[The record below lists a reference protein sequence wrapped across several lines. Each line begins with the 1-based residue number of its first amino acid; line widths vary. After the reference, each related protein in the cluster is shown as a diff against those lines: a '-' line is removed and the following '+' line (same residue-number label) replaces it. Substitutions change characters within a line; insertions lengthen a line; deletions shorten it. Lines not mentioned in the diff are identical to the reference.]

1 MVSEGVVLD
10 TFPDSPVTTAA
21 LSDLED
27 HDDILTAI
35 PLISEARGAKE
46 LSKHAL
52 IQTESLAIVVVY
64 DETEGWTVDHRVDGT
79 DRDPSEVL
87 EEAMIKGQGDSSLV
101 DSPDEQ

>member
-1 MVSEGVVLD
+1 MVSEGAVLD

-35 PLISEARGAKE
+35 PLMSEARGANE
-46 LSKHAL
+46 LSKHAV
-52 IQTESLAIVVVY
+52 IQTQSVAIVVVY
-64 DETEGWTVDHRVDGT
+64 DDDEGWTVAHRVDGT
-79 DRDPSEVL
+79 DRDPSDVF

-101 DSPDEQ
+101 ESPDN